1 MRYSRGNIGAHDVS
15 GRRYCDGNNCR
26 GTKRAGNIMHAV
38 RIDDAAPGYIVRK
51 SVLIH
56 IGPAIAAT
64 AGIARSVNIPRG
76 SRTASSARQVE
87 LTGRVGTL
95 TLWPFATEAAA
106 VLSAADILHTSG

>member
-1 MRYSRGNIGAHDVS
+1 MRAAQETCS
-15 GRRYCDGNNCR
+15 
-26 GTKRAGNIMHAV
+26 RAGSI
-38 RIDDAAPGYIVRK
+38 IVAI
-51 SVLIH
+51 IH

-76 SRTASSARQVE
+76 SRTASSAKQVE

>member
-1 MRYSRGNIGAHDVS
+1 MQRCRSLAHDAS

-26 GTKRAGNIMHAV
+26 GAKRAGNIMHTV

-64 AGIARSVNIPRG
+64 AGIARSVNICEWHRLHG
-76 SRTASSARQVE
+76 RLNYKVAS
-87 LTGRVGTL
+87 
-95 TLWPFATEAAA
+95 
-106 VLSAADILHTSG
+106 IH

>member
-1 MRYSRGNIGAHDVS
+1 MQRCRSLAHDAS

-26 GTKRAGNIMHAV
+26 GTKRAGNIMHTV

>member
-1 MRYSRGNIGAHDVS
+1 MQRCRSLAHDAS

-26 GTKRAGNIMHAV
+26 GAKRAGHIMHTV

-51 SVLIH
+51 SVIIH

-76 SRTASSARQVE
+76 SRTASSAWHV
-87 LTGRVGTL
+87 
-95 TLWPFATEAAA
+95 
-106 VLSAADILHTSG
+106 DILRLYIDALVFQRR